1 MSDCGDDRL
10 PAPQRGELEELR
22 HRVGALESS
31 APTRTARHHFSRSA
45 GSVLLILFAALL
57 SLLAVVAVWANSIV
71 RDADRYVATVGPLAG
86 DPDVQKA
93 VTNRVTTAVLAQI
106 DVDAQV
112 EELTDA
118 ASQRGVPP
126 RVVELL
132 GDLDGPIEIGLKQL
146 VGSTVERVVTS
157 SAFATVWENG
167 NRAAHTALDKALT
180 GKAGGAVS
188 LENGQVAIDVAP
200 IVAQVKD
207 QLVSAGFSPTAKIPG
222 VHTDFVV
229 FESQDVGKG
238 KTFLRVLQI
247 LGGWLP
253 VITLLVAAAGV
264 YVAFNRRHALIGAA
278 LAVFVAMVVLGIAL
292 TVARDVYL
300 DHLSPETSQAA
311 AGAVYDALVKFLRAA
326 VRALAAVALFTAL
339 GAFLTGPSRIA
350 VLIRT
355 GCRRGIAALRDVA
368 MSAGL
373 HPGAVG
379 RFVHRFKRWIG
390 VAILVVAAAVL
401 FTWAYPTTLV
411 VIWTAVF
418 TLAGFAIR
426 EFLDV
431 EGAPDADART
441 GKAAH

>member
-31 APTRTARHHFSRSA
+31 APAQTARHHFFRSA

-93 VTNRVTTAVLAQI
+93 VTNRVTAAVLAQV
-106 DVDAQV
+106 DVDALV

-132 GDLDGPIEIGLKQL
+132 GDLDGPIESGLKQL

-157 SAFATVWENG
+157 SAFETVWVNG

-207 QLVSAGFSPTAKIPG
+207 QLVSAGFSPAAKIPD

-229 FESQDVGKG
+229 LESQDVGKG

-253 VITLLVAAAGV
+253 VIALLVAAAGV

-278 LAVFVAMVVLGIAL
+278 LAVFLAMLVLGIAL
-292 TVARDVYL
+292 TVVRDVYL
-300 DHLSPETSQAA
+300 DHLSPQTSQAA
-311 AGAVYDALVKFLRAA
+311 AGAVYDALVTFLRAA

-339 GAFLTGPSRIA
+339 GAVLTARPVVPFSSARAVAGALRPSVTWR
-350 VLIRT
+350 
-355 GCRRGIAALRDVA
+355 CRRGFTRERSGGSCTDS
-368 MSAGL
+368 SAGSGSPSWL
-373 HPGAVG
+373 SRQPSCSPGPT
-379 RFVHRFKRWIG
+379 RPRWS
-390 VAILVVAAAVL
+390 
-401 FTWAYPTTLV
+401 
-411 VIWTAVF
+411 
-418 TLAGFAIR
+418 
-426 EFLDV
+426 
-431 EGAPDADART
+431 
-441 GKAAH
+441 